1 MGSEI
6 TGVEIE
12 TLCPKRKK
20 KERRD
25 GQRMGCI
32 KPRLKKGYIMTNFRL
47 WSQKWFRRRD
57 SWWRELQRHDR
68 PSICV
73 FSRSVLSDSLR
84 PHRRLYG
91 TAAHQ
96 PPLSTGILQQKYR
109 SGLLYPP
116 PGDLPNPGIK
126 HRSPTLQADSLLT
139 EPPGKSARARVT
151 VLEWVNSRQN

>member
-6 TGVEIE
+6 TGVDIE

-57 SWWRELQRHDR
+57 SWWGELQRHDR
-68 PSICV
+68 PTFV
-73 FSRSVLSDSLR
+73 SLVAQS
-84 PHRRLYG
+84 Y
-91 TAAHQ
+91 
-96 PPLSTGILQQKYR
+96 
-109 SGLLYPP
+109 
-116 PGDLPNPGIK
+116 
-126 HRSPTLQADSLLT
+126 PTLCDPIDDFMGLQPTSLLCPWGFSSKNT
-139 EPPGKSARARVT
+139 GVGCYTLLQGIFQTQGSNTGLPHCRWILYWLSHQGSQTGPE
-151 VLEWVNSRQN
+151 LQF